1 VKNAARAIEPRVTTI
16 EGRPTLV
23 VERRPP
29 LPPVL
34 RQLLSAPG
42 MRVYPIRI
50 QGWRGECSQQE
61 HRLKLVAEGR
71 YRCLDGITRDL
82 RVYTCADCE
91 ASCVRDVSV
100 DAFNDGRARFLRPRR
115 LNHVLGWY
123 SGSRRS
129 QRVYVLPK

>member
-1 VKNAARAIEPRVTTI
+1 VEARAPAPRVEVI
-16 EGRPTLV
+16 EGRRTLV

-61 HRLKLVAEGR
+61 HRLKLVAEGS

-100 DAFNDGRARFLRPRR
+100 DVLDARGPQFLRPRR
-115 LNHVLGWY
+115 INHVLGWY
-123 SGSRRS
+123 SGARRN
-129 QRVYVLPK
+129 QRVYVLPQK